1 MKTSCI
7 QYSPTPQTSLNIKN
21 IHNYSYYTDRVIGSG
36 NFSTVYEAY
45 SNTTRTISFNVD
57 EKIAAKLVKM
67 ASLTFKKL

>member
-1 MKTSCI
+1 MKTSGN
-7 QYSPTPQTSLNIKN
+7 QYSLGAQISLNIKN

-45 SNTTRTISFNVD
+45 SNTTRTISFIKD

-67 ASLTFKKL
+67 SSLTFKKL